1 MLDDI
6 ITDVLKAEGWDKYTD
21 RPNDRGGPTKWGITL
36 EAWSGWRS
44 RECDADDVKEITEAQ
59 AREFYEMEYILAPRF
74 NQLPDLLKDM
84 VIDCGVNHGP
94 RAASK
99 WVQRA
104 VGARQDGAIGPNT
117 LQSVKDANP
126 VAVYI
131 KVCASRVRLYGR
143 IVTRDPSQAEFAHGW
158 NNRAAKW
165 LQRLADYV
173 TGG

>member
-1 MLDDI
+1 
-6 ITDVLKAEGWDKYTD
+6 
-21 RPNDRGGPTKWGITL
+21 
-36 EAWSGWRS
+36 
-44 RECDADDVKEITEAQ
+44 
-59 AREFYEMEYILAPRF
+59 MEYVLAPRF
-74 NQLPDLLKDM
+74 NQLPELLMDM
-84 VIDCGVNHGP
+84 VVDCGVNHGP

-104 VGARQDGAIGPNT
+104 VGAKQDGVFGPNT
-117 LQSVKDANP
+117 LQAVRDSNP
-126 VAVYI
+126 VATYI

-143 IVTRDPSQAEFAHGW
+143 IVTKDPTQAENAHGW